1 VHLRLDRDVVDSTH
15 NIFVGNLPW
24 SLKNEQLQELFQ
36 PFRPIECQV
45 LTNMYGKSRGFAI
58 VKFSN
63 DSDAQRAIAAM
74 HMTPV
79 NGRNIEVRTFLIFT
93 GKYGIERFCL
103 RRNCGCLVPL
113 RSRAREERR
122 CGLAHLGVRGEA
134 GNARD

>member
-1 VHLRLDRDVVDSTH
+1 MFFLFRAFRLVTFADHDSAARCVAELNGREFNGRAVHLRLDRDVVDSTH

-24 SLKNEQLQELFQ
+24 SLKNEQLQDLFQ

-79 NGRNIEVRTFLIFT
+79 NGRNIEVRVFVFALVTPL
-93 GKYGIERFCL
+93 G
-103 RRNCGCLVPL
+103 RRY
-113 RSRAREERR
+113 
-122 CGLAHLGVRGEA
+122 
-134 GNARD
+134 